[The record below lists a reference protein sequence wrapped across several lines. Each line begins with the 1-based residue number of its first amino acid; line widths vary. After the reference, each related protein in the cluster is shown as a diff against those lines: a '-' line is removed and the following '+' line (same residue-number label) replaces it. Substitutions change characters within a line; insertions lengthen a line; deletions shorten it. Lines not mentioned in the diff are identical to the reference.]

1 MFSTC
6 LENFSAH
13 FHHILNC
20 LLQTLSVWKSL
31 KFVVWERAKVLIFQP
46 SIKEDLFFTGSNG
59 TLPRPTPPPHPE
71 RFVFTLY
78 AFELYNRLQNKLWF
92 FLCLQYKSFENT
104 MGKGEI
110 ARNEQ
115 FFLFPQ
121 CFLSFLSLS
130 SNMKLLVVGN
140 WGFWASDFTPF

>member
-31 KFVVWERAKVLIFQP
+31 KFVVWERVKVLIFQP

-78 AFELYNRLQNKLWF
+78 AFVNELYNRLQNKLWF
-92 FLCLQYKSFENT
+92 FSCLQYKSFEYTTFST
-104 MGKGEI
+104 MFSELSVTFIKYEI
-110 ARNEQ
+110 VFCKLFQ
-115 FFLFPQ
+115 FGT
-121 CFLSFLSLS
+121 
-130 SNMKLLVVGN
+130 V
-140 WGFWASDFTPF
+140 